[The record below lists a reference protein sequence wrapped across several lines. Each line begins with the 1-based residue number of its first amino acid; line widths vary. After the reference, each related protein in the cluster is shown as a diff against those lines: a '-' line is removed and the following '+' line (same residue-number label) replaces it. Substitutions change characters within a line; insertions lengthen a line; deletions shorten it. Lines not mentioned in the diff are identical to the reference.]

1 LHSLNIPAQAHPTNS
16 TAIHQENGAVCFQ
29 FPSNYEIVVNTKKL
43 IGSAQACRKNGVLQ
57 HGTLP
62 LWGDLTRITYG
73 LVYSDEQNRSDAAL
87 RLLSHAT
94 TVEAVLGNKISWDT
108 AAQAMITGFQTE
120 LDLELVQINLSDYE
134 IKRAEQ
140 LVEQKYNHPAW
151 LERI

>member
-1 LHSLNIPAQAHPTNS
+1 
-16 TAIHQENGAVCFQ
+16 
-29 FPSNYEIVVNTKKL
+29 
-43 IGSAQACRKNGVLQ
+43 VLQ